1 MIQNEYGNLKEYIN
15 NVSFFT
21 EFNTINVYEE
31 HRDTYEK
38 FKGNKVLDDEVTVI
52 KGVTDYLGVK
62 VDGELKEIY
71 LDSGI
76 YTREAFVDMLDDKL
90 WDVDRNLIPSL
101 DKNNVLSLSAENCK
115 KIDGLVGGAL
125 SFFYEYHISMG
136 AGTVFG
142 SSDLSG
148 KLDIITGSNDKFTFT
163 IEDKRYNVKFPPTP
177 YPPYMGKGYTA
188 DEIVNI
194 MQEQLDAQ
202 GADVKVYMNGN
213 QIALDAGYRI
223 IDGFAGNMIKI
234 DGITSILYDNAKH
247 GKIHKTQGYATGRVS
262 INSPIEIKE
271 GENDT
276 ISFYLDDDN
285 SSEKNI
291 VLEGKTYNTIG
302 EIVDEVNKKL
312 EEQNIEAF
320 AEASGTNLK
329 ISSKKLGYGSK
340 IKLLDTANGYDTF
353 FREKTTTTNYPY
365 TSTGG
370 KTTASITGRHGI
382 ESSTTIE
389 TGVNDTIKITV
400 DGTTKDVVLGANTY
414 SHEELIDEINKKLE
428 EQSLNITASMLTS
441 GGKGAI
447 KLTYKEEGT
456 GSISISP
463 DANGYIPLFCEIT
476 EVIPTYNN
484 GETIANPPPEG
495 STTPTYDYKSA
506 YVMSSNFFNG
516 ITIDG
521 SNDKLNFNVSGIN
534 ANVNLTHG
542 RFNSI
547 NEFKDSLQKSINNAG
562 IENVQVKIYNSN
574 KIVLETKE
582 KGEKQYFSGLSGS
595 GYKDIFVGENILKPY
610 SNTGTTTYSY
620 IQGRSSIGNNFEIN
634 STNKNLS
641 FDYIEDGKITNVSI
655 ELEEKTYAT
664 RGELINEINN
674 KLGSIPITAKGYGSD
689 AIELIVNNGGNNYKM
704 ENFSGGFYDNVFKSA
719 VESVILPDEGD
730 GYTNSYSEQQCY
742 IVGRK
747 DISNGVVIN
756 PGINDVLTFDLRDNG
771 SIKKT
776 ISIKIPAEHHSPQ
789 NLINK
794 INEELQKQGITNV
807 KAEYGTVNTGTTA
820 DDSNKLVLRYIN
832 EEEGYY
838 TIDGVRGNSA
848 YSIFYN
854 ASGDPI
860 PTYTVGI
867 INLSEGVTI
876 AAGEND
882 TFTFDVDK
890 KENTITLSEGE
901 YTAETLLQEINNKL
915 SGINSEVVA
924 SYYEGRLKLGYKGVG
939 FHTIDNI
946 RGNARDTL
954 FMELKGRDEVI
965 QNYVQAGANEKE
977 GLVLEPFY
985 MSSELLRIN
994 TTLIGSRKLSQ
1005 KSLIRLDSALKSV
1018 LEKRGQAGAYQ
1029 NRLES
1034 IYRNNENYAKNL
1046 QASESRITD
1055 LDMAKEVM
1063 EFVKTQI
1070 LGQVS
1075 QAMLAQSN
1083 DQSQRL
1089 IQLFLDRK

>member
-1 MIQNEYGNLKEYIN
+1 
-15 NVSFFT
+15 
-21 EFNTINVYEE
+21 
-31 HRDTYEK
+31 
-38 FKGNKVLDDEVTVI
+38 
-52 KGVTDYLGVK
+52 
-62 VDGELKEIY
+62 
-71 LDSGI
+71 
-76 YTREAFVDMLDDKL
+76 MLDDKL

-247 GKIHKTQGYATGRVS
+247 GKIHKTKGYTTGRVS

-340 IKLLDTANGYDTF
+340 IKLLDTANGY
-353 FREKTTTTNYPY
+353 
-365 TSTGG
+365 
-370 KTTASITGRHGI
+370 
-382 ESSTTIE
+382 
-389 TGVNDTIKITV
+389 
-400 DGTTKDVVLGANTY
+400 
-414 SHEELIDEINKKLE
+414 
-428 EQSLNITASMLTS
+428 
-441 GGKGAI
+441 
-447 KLTYKEEGT
+447 
-456 GSISISP
+456 
-463 DANGYIPLFCEIT
+463 IPLFCEIT
-476 EVIPTYNN
+476 EVSPTYNN

-495 STTPTYDYKSA
+495 STTPTYEYKST
-506 YVMSSNFFNG
+506 YVMSGNSFNG

-521 SNDKLNFNVSGIN
+521 SNDKLNFNVSGTN
-534 ANVNLTHG
+534 VSVNLTHG

-547 NEFKDSLQKSINNAG
+547 NEFKDSFQKDIDNAG
-562 IENVQVKIYNSN
+562 IKNVQVKIYNSN
-574 KIVLETKE
+574 KIGLETKE
-582 KGEKQYFSGLSGS
+582 KGKDQYFSGLSGS

-689 AIELIVNNGGNNYKM
+689 AIELIVNNGGSNYRM

-719 VESVILPDEGD
+719 VERVTLPYELSGH
-730 GYTNSYSEQQCY
+730 TNPYSEQQCY

-867 INLSEGVTI
+867 INLSQGVTI

>member
-1 MIQNEYGNLKEYIN
+1 MIYSTISHFTYNILKNNNIKNKSSVKKLSSGLRINNAADDAAGLAISEKMRAQIRGLNQASRNVQDFISMMQVVDGGLNDVTEAMQRMRELSITALNGTYTNEDREMIQNEYGNLKEYIN

-247 GKIHKTQGYATGRVS
+247 GKIHKTKGYTTGRVS
-262 INSPIEIKE
+262 INSPIEIKK

-340 IKLLDTANGYDTF
+340 IKLLDTANGY
-353 FREKTTTTNYPY
+353 
-365 TSTGG
+365 
-370 KTTASITGRHGI
+370 
-382 ESSTTIE
+382 
-389 TGVNDTIKITV
+389 
-400 DGTTKDVVLGANTY
+400 
-414 SHEELIDEINKKLE
+414 
-428 EQSLNITASMLTS
+428 
-441 GGKGAI
+441 
-447 KLTYKEEGT
+447 
-456 GSISISP
+456 
-463 DANGYIPLFCEIT
+463 IPLFCEIT
-476 EVIPTYNN
+476 EVSPTYNN

-867 INLSEGVTI
+867 INLSQGVTI

-915 SGINSEVVA
+915 SEINSEVVA

-954 FMELKGRDEVI
+954 FMELKGRNEVI

-1005 KSLIRLDSALKSV
+1005 KSLIRLDNALKSV

>member
-1 MIQNEYGNLKEYIN
+1 LIYSTISHFTYNILKNNNIKNKSSVKKLSSGLRINNAADDAAGLAISEKMRAQIRGLNQASRNVQDFISMMQVVDGGLNDVTEAMQRMRELSITALNGTYTNEDREMIQNEYGNLKEYIN

-148 KLDIITGSNDKFTFT
+148 KLDIIKGSNDNFTFT
-163 IEDKRYNVKFPPTP
+163 IYDKKYNVNFPPTP
-177 YPPYMGKGYTA
+177 YPPYMGTGYTA

-247 GKIHKTQGYATGRVS
+247 GKIHKTKGYTTGRVS

-271 GENDT
+271 GVNDT

-291 VLEGKTYNTIG
+291 VLEGKTYNDIR

-340 IKLLDTANGYDTF
+340 IKLLDTANGY
-353 FREKTTTTNYPY
+353 
-365 TSTGG
+365 
-370 KTTASITGRHGI
+370 
-382 ESSTTIE
+382 
-389 TGVNDTIKITV
+389 
-400 DGTTKDVVLGANTY
+400 
-414 SHEELIDEINKKLE
+414 
-428 EQSLNITASMLTS
+428 
-441 GGKGAI
+441 
-447 KLTYKEEGT
+447 
-456 GSISISP
+456 
-463 DANGYIPLFCEIT
+463 IPLFCEIT
-476 EVIPTYNN
+476 EVSPTYNN

-495 STTPTYDYKSA
+495 STTPTYEYKPT
-506 YVMSSNFFNG
+506 YVMSGNSFNG

-521 SNDKLNFNVSGIN
+521 SNDKLNFNVSGTN
-534 ANVNLTHG
+534 VSVNLTHG

-547 NEFKDSLQKSINNAG
+547 NEFKDSLQKSINNAE

-595 GYKDIFVGENILKPY
+595 GNFV
-610 SNTGTTTYSY
+610 
-620 IQGRSSIGNNFEIN
+620 
-634 STNKNLS
+634 
-641 FDYIEDGKITNVSI
+641 
-655 ELEEKTYAT
+655 T
-664 RGELINEINN
+664 RN
-674 KLGSIPITAKGYGSD
+674 
-689 AIELIVNNGGNNYKM
+689 
-704 ENFSGGFYDNVFKSA
+704 
-719 VESVILPDEGD
+719 
-730 GYTNSYSEQQCY
+730 
-742 IVGRK
+742 
-747 DISNGVVIN
+747 
-756 PGINDVLTFDLRDNG
+756 
-771 SIKKT
+771 
-776 ISIKIPAEHHSPQ
+776 
-789 NLINK
+789 
-794 INEELQKQGITNV
+794 
-807 KAEYGTVNTGTTA
+807 
-820 DDSNKLVLRYIN
+820 
-832 EEEGYY
+832 
-838 TIDGVRGNSA
+838 
-848 YSIFYN
+848 
-854 ASGDPI
+854 
-860 PTYTVGI
+860 
-867 INLSEGVTI
+867 
-876 AAGEND
+876 
-882 TFTFDVDK
+882 
-890 KENTITLSEGE
+890 
-901 YTAETLLQEINNKL
+901 
-915 SGINSEVVA
+915 
-924 SYYEGRLKLGYKGVG
+924 
-939 FHTIDNI
+939 
-946 RGNARDTL
+946 
-954 FMELKGRDEVI
+954 
-965 QNYVQAGANEKE
+965 
-977 GLVLEPFY
+977 
-985 MSSELLRIN
+985 
-994 TTLIGSRKLSQ
+994 
-1005 KSLIRLDSALKSV
+1005 
-1018 LEKRGQAGAYQ
+1018 
-1029 NRLES
+1029 
-1034 IYRNNENYAKNL
+1034 
-1046 QASESRITD
+1046 
-1055 LDMAKEVM
+1055 
-1063 EFVKTQI
+1063 
-1070 LGQVS
+1070 
-1075 QAMLAQSN
+1075 
-1083 DQSQRL
+1083 
-1089 IQLFLDRK
+1089 

>member
-1 MIQNEYGNLKEYIN
+1 MIYSTISHFTYNILKNNNIKNKSSVKKLSSGLRINNAADDAAGLAISEKMRAQIRGLNQASRNVQDFISMMQVVDGGLNDVTEAMQRMRELSITALNGTYTNEDREMIQNEYGNLKEYIN

-148 KLDIITGSNDKFTFT
+148 KLDIIKGSNDNFTFT
-163 IEDKRYNVKFPPTP
+163 IYDKKYNVNFPPTP
-177 YPPYMGKGYTA
+177 YPPYMGTGYTA

-247 GKIHKTQGYATGRVS
+247 GKIHKTKGYTTGRVS

-271 GENDT
+271 GVNDT

-291 VLEGKTYNTIG
+291 VLEGKTYNDIR

-340 IKLLDTANGYDTF
+340 IKLLDTANGY
-353 FREKTTTTNYPY
+353 
-365 TSTGG
+365 
-370 KTTASITGRHGI
+370 
-382 ESSTTIE
+382 
-389 TGVNDTIKITV
+389 
-400 DGTTKDVVLGANTY
+400 
-414 SHEELIDEINKKLE
+414 
-428 EQSLNITASMLTS
+428 
-441 GGKGAI
+441 
-447 KLTYKEEGT
+447 
-456 GSISISP
+456 
-463 DANGYIPLFCEIT
+463 IPLFCEIT
-476 EVIPTYNN
+476 EVSPTYNN

-495 STTPTYDYKSA
+495 STTPTYEYKPT
-506 YVMSSNFFNG
+506 YVMSGNSFNG

-521 SNDKLNFNVSGIN
+521 SNDKLNFNVSGTN
-534 ANVNLTHG
+534 VSVNLTHG

-547 NEFKDSLQKSINNAG
+547 NEFKDSLQKSINNAE

-595 GYKDIFVGENILKPY
+595 GNFV
-610 SNTGTTTYSY
+610 
-620 IQGRSSIGNNFEIN
+620 
-634 STNKNLS
+634 
-641 FDYIEDGKITNVSI
+641 
-655 ELEEKTYAT
+655 T
-664 RGELINEINN
+664 RN
-674 KLGSIPITAKGYGSD
+674 
-689 AIELIVNNGGNNYKM
+689 
-704 ENFSGGFYDNVFKSA
+704 
-719 VESVILPDEGD
+719 
-730 GYTNSYSEQQCY
+730 
-742 IVGRK
+742 
-747 DISNGVVIN
+747 
-756 PGINDVLTFDLRDNG
+756 
-771 SIKKT
+771 
-776 ISIKIPAEHHSPQ
+776 
-789 NLINK
+789 
-794 INEELQKQGITNV
+794 
-807 KAEYGTVNTGTTA
+807 
-820 DDSNKLVLRYIN
+820 
-832 EEEGYY
+832 
-838 TIDGVRGNSA
+838 
-848 YSIFYN
+848 
-854 ASGDPI
+854 
-860 PTYTVGI
+860 
-867 INLSEGVTI
+867 
-876 AAGEND
+876 
-882 TFTFDVDK
+882 
-890 KENTITLSEGE
+890 
-901 YTAETLLQEINNKL
+901 
-915 SGINSEVVA
+915 
-924 SYYEGRLKLGYKGVG
+924 
-939 FHTIDNI
+939 
-946 RGNARDTL
+946 
-954 FMELKGRDEVI
+954 
-965 QNYVQAGANEKE
+965 
-977 GLVLEPFY
+977 
-985 MSSELLRIN
+985 
-994 TTLIGSRKLSQ
+994 
-1005 KSLIRLDSALKSV
+1005 
-1018 LEKRGQAGAYQ
+1018 
-1029 NRLES
+1029 
-1034 IYRNNENYAKNL
+1034 
-1046 QASESRITD
+1046 
-1055 LDMAKEVM
+1055 
-1063 EFVKTQI
+1063 
-1070 LGQVS
+1070 
-1075 QAMLAQSN
+1075 
-1083 DQSQRL
+1083 
-1089 IQLFLDRK
+1089 

>member
-1 MIQNEYGNLKEYIN
+1 MGN
-15 NVSFFT
+15 
-21 EFNTINVYEE
+21 
-31 HRDTYEK
+31 
-38 FKGNKVLDDEVTVI
+38 
-52 KGVTDYLGVK
+52 
-62 VDGELKEIY
+62 
-71 LDSGI
+71 
-76 YTREAFVDMLDDKL
+76 
-90 WDVDRNLIPSL
+90 
-101 DKNNVLSLSAENCK
+101 
-115 KIDGLVGGAL
+115 
-125 SFFYEYHISMG
+125 
-136 AGTVFG
+136 
-142 SSDLSG
+142 
-148 KLDIITGSNDKFTFT
+148 
-163 IEDKRYNVKFPPTP
+163 
-177 YPPYMGKGYTA
+177 GYTA
-188 DEIVNI
+188 DEIVDI
-194 MQEQLDAQ
+194 MQEQLDVQ
-202 GADVKVYMNGN
+202 GANVKVFMNGN
-213 QIALDAGYRI
+213 NIALDAGDRI

-329 ISSKKLGYGSK
+329 ISSKKLDYGSK
-340 IKLLDTANGYDTF
+340 IKLLDTANGY
-353 FREKTTTTNYPY
+353 
-365 TSTGG
+365 
-370 KTTASITGRHGI
+370 
-382 ESSTTIE
+382 
-389 TGVNDTIKITV
+389 
-400 DGTTKDVVLGANTY
+400 
-414 SHEELIDEINKKLE
+414 
-428 EQSLNITASMLTS
+428 
-441 GGKGAI
+441 
-447 KLTYKEEGT
+447 
-456 GSISISP
+456 
-463 DANGYIPLFCEIT
+463 IPLFCEIT
-476 EVIPTYNN
+476 EVSPTYNN

-495 STTPTYDYKSA
+495 STTPTYEYKPT
-506 YVMSSNFFNG
+506 YVMSGNSFNG

-521 SNDKLNFNVSGIN
+521 SNDKLNFNVSGTN
-534 ANVNLTHG
+534 VSVNLTHG

-547 NEFKDSLQKSINNAG
+547 NEFKDSFQKDIDNAG
-562 IENVQVKIYNSN
+562 IKNVQVKIYNSN
-574 KIVLETKE
+574 KIGLETKE
-582 KGEKQYFSGLSGS
+582 KGKDQYFSGLSGS

-689 AIELIVNNGGNNYKM
+689 AIELIVNNGGSNYRM

-719 VESVILPDEGD
+719 VERVTLPYELSGH
-730 GYTNSYSEQQCY
+730 TNPYSEQQCY

-954 FMELKGRDEVI
+954 FMELKGRDEV
-965 QNYVQAGANEKE
+965 KK
-977 GLVLEPFY
+977 
-985 MSSELLRIN
+985 
-994 TTLIGSRKLSQ
+994 IG
-1005 KSLIRLDSALKSV
+1005 D
-1018 LEKRGQAGAYQ
+1018 G
-1029 NRLES
+1029 
-1034 IYRNNENYAKNL
+1034 
-1046 QASESRITD
+1046 
-1055 LDMAKEVM
+1055 
-1063 EFVKTQI
+1063 
-1070 LGQVS
+1070 
-1075 QAMLAQSN
+1075 
-1083 DQSQRL
+1083 
-1089 IQLFLDRK
+1089 

>member
-1 MIQNEYGNLKEYIN
+1 MIYSTISHFTYNILKNNNIKNKSSVKKLSSGLRINNAADDAAGLAISEKMRAQIRGLNQASRNVQDFISMMQVVDGGLNDVTEAMQRMRELSITALNGTYTNEDREMIQNEYGNLKEYIN

-163 IEDKRYNVKFPPTP
+163 IEDKRYNVEFPPTP
-177 YPPYMGKGYTA
+177 YPPYMGTGYTA

-329 ISSKKLGYGSK
+329 ISSKKLDYGSK
-340 IKLLDTANGYDTF
+340 IKLLDTANGY
-353 FREKTTTTNYPY
+353 
-365 TSTGG
+365 
-370 KTTASITGRHGI
+370 
-382 ESSTTIE
+382 
-389 TGVNDTIKITV
+389 
-400 DGTTKDVVLGANTY
+400 
-414 SHEELIDEINKKLE
+414 
-428 EQSLNITASMLTS
+428 
-441 GGKGAI
+441 
-447 KLTYKEEGT
+447 
-456 GSISISP
+456 
-463 DANGYIPLFCEIT
+463 IPLFCEIT
-476 EVIPTYNN
+476 EVSPTYNN

-495 STTPTYDYKSA
+495 STTPTYEYKST
-506 YVMSSNFFNG
+506 YVMSGNSFNG

-521 SNDKLNFNVSGIN
+521 SNDKLNFNVSGTN
-534 ANVNLTHG
+534 VSVNLTHG

-547 NEFKDSLQKSINNAG
+547 NEFKDSFQKDIDNAG

-574 KIVLETKE
+574 KIGLETKE
-582 KGEKQYFSGLSGS
+582 KGKDQYFSGLSGS
-595 GYKDIFVGENILKPY
+595 GNFV
-610 SNTGTTTYSY
+610 
-620 IQGRSSIGNNFEIN
+620 
-634 STNKNLS
+634 
-641 FDYIEDGKITNVSI
+641 
-655 ELEEKTYAT
+655 T
-664 RGELINEINN
+664 RN
-674 KLGSIPITAKGYGSD
+674 
-689 AIELIVNNGGNNYKM
+689 
-704 ENFSGGFYDNVFKSA
+704 
-719 VESVILPDEGD
+719 
-730 GYTNSYSEQQCY
+730 
-742 IVGRK
+742 
-747 DISNGVVIN
+747 
-756 PGINDVLTFDLRDNG
+756 
-771 SIKKT
+771 
-776 ISIKIPAEHHSPQ
+776 
-789 NLINK
+789 
-794 INEELQKQGITNV
+794 
-807 KAEYGTVNTGTTA
+807 
-820 DDSNKLVLRYIN
+820 
-832 EEEGYY
+832 
-838 TIDGVRGNSA
+838 
-848 YSIFYN
+848 
-854 ASGDPI
+854 
-860 PTYTVGI
+860 
-867 INLSEGVTI
+867 
-876 AAGEND
+876 
-882 TFTFDVDK
+882 
-890 KENTITLSEGE
+890 
-901 YTAETLLQEINNKL
+901 
-915 SGINSEVVA
+915 
-924 SYYEGRLKLGYKGVG
+924 
-939 FHTIDNI
+939 
-946 RGNARDTL
+946 
-954 FMELKGRDEVI
+954 
-965 QNYVQAGANEKE
+965 
-977 GLVLEPFY
+977 
-985 MSSELLRIN
+985 
-994 TTLIGSRKLSQ
+994 
-1005 KSLIRLDSALKSV
+1005 
-1018 LEKRGQAGAYQ
+1018 
-1029 NRLES
+1029 
-1034 IYRNNENYAKNL
+1034 
-1046 QASESRITD
+1046 
-1055 LDMAKEVM
+1055 
-1063 EFVKTQI
+1063 
-1070 LGQVS
+1070 
-1075 QAMLAQSN
+1075 
-1083 DQSQRL
+1083 
-1089 IQLFLDRK
+1089 